1 MALKQSGDLNKMKL
15 VILMFLLSNILF
27 ASKIELEILGS
38 GGPEID
44 GRASSSYLLWIDGE
58 AKLIVDM
65 GSGSLLRFEQSH
77 AKLETLEAVVLTHL
91 HIDHS
96 ADLPSF
102 VKAGFFSNRTK
113 SLDIIAPHGN
123 ESFPPIKE
131 FLSDLFGEHGAYRY
145 MQDVLREDSDSF
157 QIIPIQINTQTVETR
172 KYKSFTLKLINV
184 HHGSVPALALSIEA
198 DGKKILISGDTND
211 ENKNLEKLAINAD
224 LFIAHHAIPQ
234 YANRFAKTLHMT
246 PLTIAYI
253 AKGAEVKKVILSHRM
268 NRTKNKEGQSL
279 EIIKQV
285 YKGEVTFGE
294 DRMKIKL

>member
-1 MALKQSGDLNKMKL
+1 MKL
-15 VILMFLLSNILF
+15 LMLMFLLSNILL
-27 ASKIELEILGS
+27 ATKIELEILGS

-44 GRASSSYLLWIDGE
+44 GRASSSYLLWINDE
-58 AKLIVDM
+58 AKLIIDM
-65 GSGSLLRFEQSH
+65 GSGSLLRFEQSG

-102 VKAGFFSNRTK
+102 IKAGFFSNRTK

-123 ESFPPIKE
+123 KSFPPIKE
-131 FLSDLFGEHGAYRY
+131 FLSDLFGENGAYRY

-157 QIIPIQINTQTVETR
+157 QIIPIQINTRTVQTR

-184 HHGSVPALALSIEA
+184 HHGSVPALAVAIEV

-211 ENKNLEKLAINAD
+211 EDKNLEKLVTNAD

-246 PLTIAYI
+246 PSTIAYI
-253 AKGAEVKKVILSHRM
+253 AKEAKIKKVVLSHRM
-268 NRTKNKEGQSL
+268 NRTKNREAESL

-285 YKGEVTFGE
+285 YKGKIIFAE

>member
-1 MALKQSGDLNKMKL
+1 MALKQNGDSNRMKL
-15 VILMFLLSNILF
+15 LILIFLLSNILF
-27 ASKIELEILGS
+27 AAKIELEILGS

-44 GRASSSYLLWIDGE
+44 GRASSSYLLWINNE
-58 AKLIVDM
+58 AKLIIDM
-65 GSGSLLRFEQSH
+65 GSGSLLRFEQSS
-77 AKLETLEAVVLTHL
+77 AKLETLEAIVITHL

-113 SLDIIAPHGN
+113 SLDIIAPNGN
-123 ESFPPIKE
+123 ESFPSIKE
-131 FLSDLFGEHGAYRY
+131 FLLDLFGEHGAYRY

-157 QIIPIQINTQTVETR
+157 QIIPIQINTRTIQTR
-172 KYKSFTLKLINV
+172 KYESFTLKLINV
-184 HHGSVPALALSIEA
+184 HHGRVPALAVAIEV

-211 ENKNLEKLAINAD
+211 ENQNLEKLAINAD

-234 YANRFAKTLHMT
+234 YAGHFAKTLHMT
-246 PLTIAYI
+246 PSTIAFI
-253 AKGAEVKKVILSHRM
+253 AKSAKVKKVVLSHRM
-268 NRTKNKEGQSL
+268 NRTKNKEGQNL